1 MAITYEVIDGQLAKT
16 ETKDSVVSLMTKAEI
31 EGKKR
36 EIQTQI
42 DHLDIDRATHVAD
55 LKDLDDQIAL
65 LEK

>member
-1 MAITYEVIDGQLAKT
+1 MAITYAVVDGKIEKT
-16 ETKDSVVSLMTKAEI
+16 ETNDSVISVMTKAEI

-42 DHLDIDRATHVAD
+42 DHLDIDRASHVAD
-55 LKDLDDQIAL
+55 LNDLDDQIAL

>member
-31 EGKKR
+31 EGKKS